1 MTEPNILQS
10 YLDVKNTTTGE
21 WYRKWFVLSKEWLK
35 FYQTSAAKDNRGQ
48 IRLPE
53 IEFCDIK
60 NPEPPF
66 TFIFSINL
74 TDGNFVQCCA
84 ESGRL
89 REEWLAYLNGNNF
102 TNPNAIKKT
111 AVVQTEHVGGG
122 ILYCGHL
129 NKRTER
135 FRNWKRRY
143 VVLGTDRMLTWYK
156 DETMREQKSA
166 IPLSAVNKMRS
177 VNNNKQGQ
185 PWSFELSTPKN
196 TYAFSADNE
205 QIRDEW
211 MRKIESTYSE
221 VTKLVPLKEG
231 ALVKRSHVR
240 KRWKQRW
247 FMLWGG
253 WLFYF
258 TSQQECEKFRRNS
271 FFTDQEFRTAFNRYV
286 KGSMELK
293 KCDVH
298 EFGKLDDYE
307 NVFVISTANRKL
319 YLVADNR
326 HEMQQWIDAINSV
339 KFGTT
344 VGGGQFEMNH
354 VNSFTNE
361 FTEPTMSL
369 SSTRSLSGFQSGSGN
384 DDVNRPGRYQNA
396 PRRFS
401 TGHQKNNLQLMW
413 HTTGRFPLQEF
424 KSGFQNYSG
433 PGTLSVNVEDF
444 ITICQELELDLDEE
458 RLEKLFQFLD
468 LDNDGFISYQD
479 LSVPFGREQQL
490 HQDLTPRELVIQ
502 YITTHQQLL
511 ENTIIQ
517 GSDFYDE
524 EEDPDS
530 LHRAVMIEGVPD
542 FVRKNDRYVLE
553 LEELIFKEYQ
563 PLQTEIVGECI
574 EIIFA
579 YDIKGKDMKIMEK
592 DLKELL
598 RDFARDRK
606 ERLQT
611 ERGLKVRALT
621 AEELEESMRYNEHLY
636 EPDPEPEPEEVVEP
650 ELDPETIFLNHLKQ
664 ICTSINV
671 TESGTLILEELLV
684 FFAKLQDVPLSEV
697 PLEHPVMRRLNG
709 CTIQQSVDYLKS
721 VDRRILHIPQMLQAS
736 ESMNLSELQRARQKL
751 PMILSEQTEGGSLF
765 TMTMGTETLL
775 DESFSE

>member
-1 MTEPNILQS
+1 
-10 YLDVKNTTTGE
+10 
-21 WYRKWFVLSKEWLK
+21 
-35 FYQTSAAKDNRGQ
+35 
-48 IRLPE
+48 
-53 IEFCDIK
+53 
-60 NPEPPF
+60 
-66 TFIFSINL
+66 
-74 TDGNFVQCCA
+74 
-84 ESGRL
+84 
-89 REEWLAYLNGNNF
+89 
-102 TNPNAIKKT
+102 
-111 AVVQTEHVGGG
+111 
-122 ILYCGHL
+122 
-129 NKRTER
+129 
-135 FRNWKRRY
+135 
-143 VVLGTDRMLTWYK
+143 
-156 DETMREQKSA
+156 
-166 IPLSAVNKMRS
+166 
-177 VNNNKQGQ
+177 
-185 PWSFELSTPKN
+185 
-196 TYAFSADNE
+196 
-205 QIRDEW
+205 
-211 MRKIESTYSE
+211 
-221 VTKLVPLKEG
+221 
-231 ALVKRSHVR
+231 
-240 KRWKQRW
+240 
-247 FMLWGG
+247 
-253 WLFYF
+253 
-258 TSQQECEKFRRNS
+258 
-271 FFTDQEFRTAFNRYV
+271 
-286 KGSMELK
+286 MELK

-319 YLVADNR
+319 YLVSDNR

-401 TGHQKNNLQLMW
+401 TGHMQKNNLQLVW

-424 KSGFQNYSG
+424 KSGFKNYSG

-579 YDIKGKDMKIMEK
+579 YDIKG
-592 DLKELL
+592 
-598 RDFARDRK
+598 
-606 ERLQT
+606 
-611 ERGLKVRALT
+611 
-621 AEELEESMRYNEHLY
+621 
-636 EPDPEPEPEEVVEP
+636 
-650 ELDPETIFLNHLKQ
+650 
-664 ICTSINV
+664 
-671 TESGTLILEELLV
+671 
-684 FFAKLQDVPLSEV
+684 
-697 PLEHPVMRRLNG
+697 
-709 CTIQQSVDYLKS
+709 
-721 VDRRILHIPQMLQAS
+721 
-736 ESMNLSELQRARQKL
+736 
-751 PMILSEQTEGGSLF
+751 
-765 TMTMGTETLL
+765 
-775 DESFSE
+775 